1 MASEFLTKEE
11 ANDYYAAKSPF
22 YKQITQLPHV
32 SVVKV
37 FPGRKFILYS
47 IDGPRVIIYASL
59 RANVITMDR
68 NGLCILFKGS
78 VPLRVGYIPEPVT
91 TAMTVFL
98 SIPSK
103 NWVERTLR
111 RSRPTGAVM
120 ESTALG
126 MFVAQKYDQAGNEGP
141 VFVSYEEF
149 KKRTGR
155 IISEFEG

>member
-1 MASEFLTKEE
+1 MAGEFLTKEE
-11 ANDYYAAKSPF
+11 ANDFYAGKSPF
-22 YKQITQLPHV
+22 YKQIIQLPHV
-32 SVVKV
+32 SVAKV
-37 FPGRKFILYS
+37 FPGRKFVLYS
-47 IDGPRVIIYASL
+47 QAQGQTIIHASL

-78 VPLRVGYIPEPVT
+78 APLRVGYIPEPVT
-91 TAMTVFL
+91 TALTVFL

-126 MFVAQKYDQAGNEGP
+126 MFVSQKFDPAGNDGP
-141 VFVSYEEF
+141 VFVSYEDF
-149 KKRTGR
+149 RKRTGR
-155 IISEFEG
+155 IITEFE